1 MSFSNK
7 RNAESKRHISLVM
20 QTLHKWLSLIV
31 GLQLLIWIVTGL
43 AFNLIDERFSMRTH
57 IAPRIKQ
64 RVPLLH

>member
-31 GLQLLIWIVTGL
+31 GLQLLIWIVTGPISHY
-43 AFNLIDERFSMRTH
+43 ASNSESHYCTRPH
-57 IAPRIKQ
+57 G
-64 RVPLLH
+64 